1 MSSESN
7 FLVLKSLQGGSDAY
21 NNEVAQ
27 REKARLKE
35 MQKLKKQK
43 IQEILDKQNAAIDAD
58 MVCLSSMVL
67 LLLVM
72 PLVLCMV
79 HTLTLQFMILMG
91 RTTKAKGAW
100 NIFSS
105 KQRYL
110 HILLR
115 AISLHHRKGRRE
127 GSGIDL
133 CMVWLCNSDLRKK
146 LRMKAEVWT
155 NYMELTWVPSPII
168 LSACLCS
175 EI

>member
-91 RTTKAKGAW
+91 RTTKAKGA
-100 NIFSS
+100 
-105 KQRYL
+105 
-110 HILLR
+110 
-115 AISLHHRKGRRE
+115 
-127 GSGIDL
+127 
-133 CMVWLCNSDLRKK
+133 
-146 LRMKAEVWT
+146 
-155 NYMELTWVPSPII
+155 
-168 LSACLCS
+168 
-175 EI
+175 